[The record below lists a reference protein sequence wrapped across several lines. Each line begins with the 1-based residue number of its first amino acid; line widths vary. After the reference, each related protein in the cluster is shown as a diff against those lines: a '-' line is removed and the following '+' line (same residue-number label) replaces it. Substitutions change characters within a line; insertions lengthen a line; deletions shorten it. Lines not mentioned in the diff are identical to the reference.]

1 MKLSKTIYT
10 EVFEQYKKMGL
21 DPVPIPYENGN
32 PKKFPTE
39 PGWQV
44 KAANGRYTKED
55 FTETCNIGILLGGE
69 ENVTDIDCD
78 SPEAVAVSI
87 EIMED
92 LMNQTGKT
100 MMFGRESKPRS
111 HYIFLCD
118 QSLRLERI
126 KDPIDQECIVEYRC
140 VNKNGERGQQTVFPP
155 SLRYDDQTGETEEIR
170 LEQDSAPE
178 PIRVEAKRLHETFR
192 TIAATSLL
200 AKHFPIKGE
209 RRNTILALAGMFTR
223 NAMPED
229 KAVQIITLAY
239 LNSKGYNCDI
249 DRAESDARGVY
260 KEYASNPEAHLFGYP
275 KLRQILPKAV
285 VDKVLELLDIE
296 RPDQQGHHLTD
307 AGNGRRLVD
316 KYESDI
322 RYCVDERCWYVWN
335 GVRWWKDSVNNIREL
350 AKEIANDIRNEANS
364 MKPPKSTGDEGR
376 DKEALVQYQSRK
388 KEILRWANQTENADK
403 VSKTIISAESDPK
416 VTCHRSDFDK
426 QSSLLNCEN
435 CVVNLYTGE
444 IIPHDRNFMM
454 SNLCPVN
461 YDPSATHDVWDQSIA
476 AFTRNHPDLSPFL
489 KRVAGYS
496 IQGDKSEERIL
507 ILYGPGSAGKG
518 TFMDWLTSA
527 LGPDYACAMDANS
540 VLKQKRD
547 SAAASGDI
555 ARLQGKRIVVVSEI
569 EKGSRVQESFMKQ
582 ASGND
587 SIVARG
593 LYKSE
598 SEFRPTHQF
607 WFQSN
612 YRPGFDSTDSGNKRR
627 YLELP
632 FDNDLSTD
640 PLVTFDPKLK
650 IRMRQDPE
658 FLKAVLAWCVEGCIE
673 WYKDGLLVPESVTA
687 ATKGL
692 FAHNDFLS
700 EFLDDMCVKDPEEK
714 VSVRGLWDAY
724 FSWCREQG
732 EEPAQGRTFNRM
744 MEERGYER
752 KGARIDK
759 VSMKSWVGI
768 RLKEQ
773 AMDAQ
778 EIYAAAVA
786 DIERSPRQ
794 KRIDT
799 VFNGG
804 VKVA

>member
-1 MKLSKTIYT
+1 MKLANIIYT
-10 EVFEQYKKMGL
+10 EAFEQYKKMGL
-21 DPVPIPYENGN
+21 DPVPIPYENGH

-39 PGWQV
+39 QEWQT
-44 KAANGRYTKED
+44 KAAKGDYTKED
-55 FTETCNIGILLGGE
+55 FAEPCNIGILLGGAK
-69 ENVTDIDCD
+69 NITDIDCD
-78 SPEAVAVSI
+78 SPEAVAIGTV
-87 EIMED
+87 IMED
-92 LMNQTGKT
+92 LGKT
-100 MMFGRESKPRS
+100 MMFGRQSKPRS
-111 HYIFLCD
+111 HYIFFCD
-118 QSLRLERI
+118 QSLPLERI
-126 KDPIDQECIVEYRC
+126 KDPVDQECIIEYRC
-140 VNKNGERGQQTVFPP
+140 ANKSGERGQQTVFPP
-155 SLRYDDQTGETEEIR
+155 SLRYDDQSGETEEIR
-170 LEQDSAPE
+170 WEEDSTPG
-178 PIRVEAKRLHETFR
+178 PITVEAIKLHQTFR
-192 TIAATSLL
+192 MIAATSLL

-209 RRNTILALAGMFTR
+209 RHNTIVALAGMFTR
-223 NAMPED
+223 NEMPEE
-229 KAVQIITLAY
+229 KAVQIVTLAY
-239 LNSKGYNCDI
+239 LHSEGFNEDF
-249 DRAESDARGVY
+249 DRAVSDVKEVY
-260 KEYASNPEAHLFGYP
+260 TEYASNPEAHLFGYP
-275 KLRQILPKAV
+275 KLTEIMPKVV

-296 RPDQQGHHLTD
+296 RPDQHGHHLTD

-316 KYESDI
+316 KYENDI
-322 RYCVDERCWYVWN
+322 RYCVDEKSWYVWN
-335 GVRWWKDSVNNIREL
+335 GERWRKDQVNRIREL

-364 MKPPKSTGDEGR
+364 MKPPKPTSDEGR
-376 DKEALVQYQSRK
+376 DKEAFSLYLVRK
-388 KEILRWANQTENADK
+388 KEILKWANLTENADK
-403 VSKTIISAESDPK
+403 VSKTIISSESDER
-416 VTCHRSDFDK
+416 VTCFRADFDK
-426 QSSLLNCEN
+426 RADLLNCQN
-435 CVVNLYTGE
+435 GIVKLYTGE
-444 IIPHDRNFMM
+444 IIPHDRELMM
-454 SNLCPVN
+454 SNLCPID
-461 YDPSATHDVWDQSIA
+461 YDPHATHEIWDQSIA

-496 IQGDKSEERIL
+496 IQGDKIEERIL

-627 YLELP
+627 YLEVP
-632 FDNDLSTD
+632 FDNDLSAD
-640 PLVTFDPKLK
+640 PQVTFDPKLK

-658 FLKAVLAWCVEGCIE
+658 FLKAVLAWCVQGCIE
-673 WYKDGLLVPESVTA
+673 WHQNGLGIPKSVLA
-687 ATKGL
+687 ATKEL
-692 FAHNDFLS
+692 FADNDFLND
-700 EFLDDMCVKDPEEK
+700 FLNEMCEKDPKEK
-714 VSVRGLWDAY
+714 VSVKGLWDAY
-724 FSWCREQG
+724 CGWCEEQG

-752 KGARIDK
+752 KAARIAG
-759 VSMKSWVGI
+759 VSMKSWSGI

-773 AMDAQ
+773 ATKSQ
-778 EIYAAAVA
+778 RIYATAFDGRRAN
-786 DIERSPRQ
+786 DS
-794 KRIDT
+794 
-799 VFNGG
+799 VFNGR